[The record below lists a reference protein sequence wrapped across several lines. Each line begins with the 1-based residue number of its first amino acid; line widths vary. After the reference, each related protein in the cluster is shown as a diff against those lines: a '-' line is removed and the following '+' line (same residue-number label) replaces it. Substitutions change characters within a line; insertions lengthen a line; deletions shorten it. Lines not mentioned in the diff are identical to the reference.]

1 MRLTESSL
9 TVVWEFSI
17 SIAAVVLFG
26 MRKLILHGQ
35 CMLRNAKV
43 FGEFVGGWIV
53 FRGGVYAQT
62 AVNRPRAA
70 PTVVFGG
77 NVEPSRHLPTYC
89 RVMPRCFIC

>member
-1 MRLTESSL
+1 MEAGNQSDIVDGCCVTRKVLAS
-9 TVVWEFSI
+9 
-17 SIAAVVLFG
+17 LFG
-26 MRKLILHGQ
+26 
-35 CMLRNAKV
+35 
-43 FGEFVGGWIV
+43 GWLV
-53 FRGGVYAQT
+53 VRGGVYAQT